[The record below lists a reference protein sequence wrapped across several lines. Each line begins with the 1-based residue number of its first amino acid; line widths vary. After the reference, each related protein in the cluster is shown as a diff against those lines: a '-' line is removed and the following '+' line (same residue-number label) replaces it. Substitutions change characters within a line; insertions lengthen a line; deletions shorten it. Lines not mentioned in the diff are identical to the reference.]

1 MNLRARTLVAGLALA
16 GLALAA
22 FAISSRAVDQRL
34 DQERESRALEVA
46 TALTRA
52 LAAVDGDV
60 RGVVGLFST
69 SRDVDGFSLF
79 AAPALRTPGLVSLAW
94 APRVTADERAQFEQS
109 NGFALTQLGADGSLA
124 PADTRPDHYPV
135 AFAAPLPQSLRL
147 VGLDLGSASA
157 GRYAI
162 AAASASGVG
171 ARSGLLPL
179 LAEGESF
186 VVVEPAYARG
196 EPTGTPAERAAALT
210 GFSVGVVRPDL
221 LIADALD
228 GFRGLDAVQV
238 VDSGEEVYRSGGPIG
253 GGAVRLGVPFAGSSW
268 QLAVVAAVPGG
279 EMALPWVVLAA
290 GLALALLVATLLEHL
305 SRRRVWAER
314 LVEART
320 AELAASLAETKDA
333 NEALAVA
340 RSEAER
346 RSRVDALTGA
356 YNRQHLLVELGAELN
371 RAVRAV
377 NEPGLVLLEIDGFQ
391 HLNEE
396 HGLAVGD
403 AVLVET
409 ARRLRTS
416 LRSYD
421 CIARWRGD
429 QFALLVADVPDDPT
443 LWKIAD
449 TVRQV
454 VSLGRIPVDGL
465 DLWATVCVGAARAT
479 ETLRHPDALVD
490 AADAALRA
498 ARKAGPDRTV
508 VHANGAGAQP
518 EPEAIRI
525 AEALAVSAAVREGM
539 PEQHCHQVARLAGL
553 VAEELGQPEEAVL
566 RARVAGWLHDLGK
579 VSIPDRILA
588 KPDALDEED
597 WRVMRTHPALGEEIV
612 LRIPALVPAAAAIRH
627 HHERWDGAGYPD
639 GLAGESIPLDARI
652 VAAAD
657 VYVSMTSEPPFR
669 RARDHRAAIAELRAS
684 AGSQLD
690 PRVVEA
696 LVTVLERERRGRA
709 PANVEGEVDA

>member
-1 MNLRARTLVAGLALA
+1 M
-16 GLALAA
+16 
-22 FAISSRAVDQRL
+22 
-34 DQERESRALEVA
+34 
-46 TALTRA
+46 
-52 LAAVDGDV
+52 
-60 RGVVGLFST
+60 
-69 SRDVDGFSLF
+69 
-79 AAPALRTPGLVSLAW
+79 PA
-94 APRVTADERAQFEQS
+94 
-109 NGFALTQLGADGSLA
+109 
-124 PADTRPDHYPV
+124 
-135 AFAAPLPQSLRL
+135 
-147 VGLDLGSASA
+147 
-157 GRYAI
+157 
-162 AAASASGVG
+162 
-171 ARSGLLPL
+171 
-179 LAEGESF
+179 
-186 VVVEPAYARG
+186 
-196 EPTGTPAERAAALT
+196 
-210 GFSVGVVRPDL
+210 
-221 LIADALD
+221 
-228 GFRGLDAVQV
+228 
-238 VDSGEEVYRSGGPIG
+238 
-253 GGAVRLGVPFAGSSW
+253 
-268 QLAVVAAVPGG
+268 G
-279 EMALPWVVLAA
+279 EMALPWVVLGT

-305 SRRRVWAER
+305 SRRRSWAER
-314 LVEART
+314 LVAERT
-320 AELAASLAETKDA
+320 SELAASLAETRDA

-340 RSEAER
+340 RAEAER

-356 YNRQHLLVELGAELN
+356 YNRQHLLVELSAELN

-377 NEPGLVLLEIDGFQ
+377 NEPALVLLEVDGFAQ
-391 HLNEE
+391 LNEE
-396 HGLAVGD
+396 QGLAAGD
-403 AVLVET
+403 AVLVEV

-454 VSLGRIPVDGL
+454 VALGRIPVDGL
-465 DLWATVCVGAARAT
+465 DLWATASVGAARAT
-479 ETLRHPDALVD
+479 PTLRHPDALVD

-498 ARKAGPDRTV
+498 ARRDGPDRTV
-508 VHANGAGAQP
+508 VHANAAGAQP

-525 AEALAVSAAVREGM
+525 AESLAVSAALREGM
-539 PEQHCHQVARLAGL
+539 PEQHCHHVARLAGL
-553 VAEELGQPEEAVL
+553 VAEQLGQPEDAVV
-566 RARVAGWLHDLGK
+566 RTRVAGWLHDLGK

-612 LRIPALVPAAAAIRH
+612 LRIPALAASAGAIRH
-627 HHERWDGAGYPD
+627 HHERWDGSGYPD

-669 RARDHRAAIAELRAS
+669 RARDHRAALAELRAS

-709 PANVEGEVDA
+709 AANVEGEVDA